1 MVSQALLWAW
11 LLPAMVSTGLAAY
24 DLHTRRIPNL
34 ATYSLLLVGLVL
46 RCVLGT
52 VEEALVAVSL
62 CLLPGIG
69 AFYLGIMGGGDVKL
83 LAALGAWL
91 IPQQA
96 LWLLLLSI
104 VFAAGIA
111 LVVLAIHLLRSTISD
126 AKGREWPTVLAFGG
140 PICCDFWFV
149 NMGGGEWLY

>member
-34 ATYSLLLVGLVL
+34 ATYSLLLFGLVL
-46 RCVLGT
+46 GFAFDT
-52 VEEALVAVSL
+52 AGEGLVAGSFWL
-62 CLLPGIG
+62 WPGIG
-69 AFYLGIMGGGDVKL
+69 GFYLGIMGGGDVKL

-91 IPQQA
+91 TPQQA
-96 LWLLLLSI
+96 LWLLLFSI
-104 VFAAGIA
+104 VFAAGMA
-111 LVVLAIHLLRSTISD
+111 LVVLAIHLLRSTLSD
-126 AKGREWPTVLAFGG
+126 AYRREWPKDLAFGV
-140 PICCDFWFV
+140 PICCAFWFV